1 MSSSDFRIT
10 PQITSRRSLSNLQKN
25 IEALNKLQGQISSM
39 KVLQKPSDSPV
50 GIVSALHYRS
60 DLGRNDQVSRN
71 IDDGL
76 TWLNLADDTLNT
88 VFTQLQRV
96 RVLSIEG
103 SNATADPTARE
114 AMASE
119 VENIKKTIIGLANTR
134 NLDRP
139 IFGGNTGGGI
149 AYDDTG
155 TYVGKSGAIERS
167 IAPGVRMQVNVNGD
181 EVFGPPGNDVFTVL
195 QKVAD
200 DLRSNPSALGTDVPS
215 LDARVAGIQNSLAT
229 IGARSQRLETMK
241 QRNSTDG
248 ITLKQSLS
256 QVEDADLAQVTLE
269 LQMQQVAYQAALQT
283 TAKVIQPSLVDFLR

>member
-1 MSSSDFRIT
+1 MGSSDFRIT
-10 PQITSRRSLSNLQKN
+10 PQITARRSLGNLQKN

-39 KVLQKPSDSPV
+39 KTLQKPSDSPV
-50 GIVSALHYRS
+50 GMVSALHYRS
-60 DLGRNDQVSRN
+60 DLGRNEQVSRN
-71 IDDGL
+71 LDDGL

-96 RVLSIEG
+96 RVLTVEG
-103 SNATADPTARE
+103 SNATADATSRE

-119 VENIKKTIIGLANTR
+119 VESIKKTIIGLANTR

-139 IFGGNTGGGI
+139 IFGGNVTGGV
-149 AYDDTG
+149 AYDDSG
-155 TYVGKSGAIERS
+155 TYVGKSATIERS

-181 EVFGPPGNDVFTVL
+181 DVFGTPGNDIFTVL

-200 DLRSNPSALGTDVPS
+200 DLRSNPSALSTDVPA
-215 LDARVAGIQNSLAT
+215 LDAGTARIQNSLAT

-241 QRNSTDG
+241 DRNSTDG

-283 TAKVIQPSLVDFLR
+283 TAKVIQPSLVDFLN